1 MFHANLANIG
11 LLWDYHGWHVDVHG
25 RYGGP
30 QQLTDANTSLPGAAG
45 DLAPGQRTQEPDD
58 FLLNLGVAKVVPIN
72 LGVTRAVKF
81 ALHID
86 NLLDQ
91 HYYSNAQTNTD
102 ANNGKN
108 PITGNQLLV

>member
-1 MFHANLANIG
+1 
-11 LLWDYHGWHVDVHG
+11 
-25 RYGGP
+25 
-30 QQLTDANTSLPGAAG
+30 
-45 DLAPGQRTQEPDD
+45 
-58 FLLNLGVAKVVPIN
+58 VPIN